1 MDGRG
6 CVTLL
11 RGGFA
16 DLTLSGSPE
25 GPTIFLANG
34 FFPSDPFPIAGP
46 RVDLTE
52 QWFEYQSEEGV
63 VLGVVVLLSA
73 SYSKTTFK
81 SIVEIMNHHH
91 HHHHHHHAYMRRPNP
106 NTPTCASI
114 NTGSGTG
121 SGSGSGTVCKW
132 SGGGGQEVLHVCDV
146 LLLSEGRQ
154 ECMGGS
160 KEGMGGD
167 GGCMG
172 EGSSS
177 SSSRLVY
184 DVRKSHPWM
193 SLELFHREMTMSTM
207 MGGLELCT

>member
-73 SYSKTTFK
+73 SYSKTIFK

-91 HHHHHHHAYMRRPNP
+91 HHHAYMRRPN
-106 NTPTCASI
+106 TPTCATT
-114 NTGSGTG
+114 NTG
-121 SGSGSGTVCKW
+121 SGSGKW

-177 SSSRLVY
+177 SRLVY